1 MCQPALANPG
11 TGQCRE
17 GANPA
22 LASAGVKFPALAS
35 EKSSQLHCWPV
46 QGKRRTRSF
55 LLTQSGQCRARSVCN
70 CSARGIASRGQ
81 RLACALASCDARARA
96 MWSARARCVGGTDL
110 PGVLGVLV
118 AALIMSVLPTG
129 NAAPVTPCGA
139 ALAAPHCGATAILPA
154 RNDVSMCLVVL
165 NTSAVQEQAST
176 AARAG
181 RCGSQYVRSFS
192 ELDTVL
198 ETVLAQ
204 QTKLDAQAAVVAC
217 LTGCIATGSC
227 T

>member
-1 MCQPALANPG
+1 
-11 TGQCRE
+11 
-17 GANPA
+17 
-22 LASAGVKFPALAS
+22 
-35 EKSSQLHCWPV
+35 
-46 QGKRRTRSF
+46 
-55 LLTQSGQCRARSVCN
+55 
-70 CSARGIASRGQ
+70 
-81 RLACALASCDARARA
+81 

>member
-1 MCQPALANPG
+1 MR
-11 TGQCRE
+11 TGLVR
-17 GANPA
+17 
-22 LASAGVKFPALAS
+22 
-35 EKSSQLHCWPV
+35 
-46 QGKRRTRSF
+46 
-55 LLTQSGQCRARSVCN
+55 
-70 CSARGIASRGQ
+70 
-81 RLACALASCDARARA
+81 RARA
-96 MWSARARCVGGTDL
+96 GHVDTWSHARCVGSTDL

-139 ALAAPHCGATAILPA
+139 ALAAPGATAILRA
-154 RNDVSMCLVVL
+154 RSDVPMCLVDTSLLNTSAVFAVEQASTQVDAVVDRFDAVVGRFGSELDVVL

-176 AARAG
+176 AG